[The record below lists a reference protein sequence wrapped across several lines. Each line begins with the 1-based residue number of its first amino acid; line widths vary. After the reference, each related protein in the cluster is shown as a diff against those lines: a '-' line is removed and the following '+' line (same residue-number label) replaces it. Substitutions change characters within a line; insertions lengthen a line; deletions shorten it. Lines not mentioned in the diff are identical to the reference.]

1 MFRAKANLLGKA
13 VSRTDEKDCVNFFA
27 DPVSLCATGYYQP
40 ALPSNTERR
49 LCVCA
54 VQMFFLPLF
63 NYTGSM
69 LS

>member
-40 ALPSNTERR
+40 ALPSNTIKKTVC
-49 LCVCA
+49 LCCSNV
-54 VQMFFLPLF
+54 FLPLF